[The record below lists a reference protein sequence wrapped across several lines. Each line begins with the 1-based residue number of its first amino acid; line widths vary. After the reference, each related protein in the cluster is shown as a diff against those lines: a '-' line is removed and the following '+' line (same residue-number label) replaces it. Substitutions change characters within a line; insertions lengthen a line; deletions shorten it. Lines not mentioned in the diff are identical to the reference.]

1 MSLIFTEQLDKPS
14 ELRSKPSNLLRPI
27 FGALYGFDSTAVAP
41 ANTFTTLT
49 VADTDTNAIGSADT
63 ITFTVQPSV
72 AIAAGGTLTLT
83 GMQGTQTANNA
94 SLTVGGAGAAIFGSS
109 GSWTQS
115 TGTLVLTVA
124 GGQSLPTGS
133 DTVITFDLTNASSV
147 QSGKTV
153 SVSSNTFTTANATGT
168 VLDTIA
174 IFNVTTRNTEANIL
188 ASTPTNPTDEVNIAF
203 GTDTGDFY
211 IYNGTAWLI
220 FNDTPFNSYSV
231 SLDGSDDYIETPD
244 KFDFIQ
250 QSCVFTVSVWLKV
263 DNVNA
268 NALQGFVSN
277 NYTSSSY
284 GLYLFYDNRSVTGS
298 SKDLRV
304 LFSADSVNTDIIVA
318 NGITDTNWHHYA
330 ITCTA
335 SGGILALYVD
345 GSLVD
350 STTAPTTTT
359 NTANGNLR
367 FGSATND
374 SAHFDGLIDE
384 VAVFNTALSASQVTN
399 IYKGEANGGSGG
411 TNGVPGDLKT
421 FSPVGWWRMGDN
433 NSGSGTTITDQGSGG
448 NNGTLTNGAT
458 FSTTVPS

>member
-27 FGALYGFDSTAVAP
+27 FGALYGFDST
-41 ANTFTTLT
+41 
-49 VADTDTNAIGSADT
+49 S
-63 ITFTVQPSV
+63 
-72 AIAAGGTLTLT
+72 
-83 GMQGTQTANNA
+83 
-94 SLTVGGAGAAIFGSS
+94 
-109 GSWTQS
+109 
-115 TGTLVLTVA
+115 
-124 GGQSLPTGS
+124 
-133 DTVITFDLTNASSV
+133 
-147 QSGKTV
+147 
-153 SVSSNTFTTANATGT
+153 
-168 VLDTIA
+168 
-174 IFNVTTRNTEANIL
+174 
-188 ASTPTNPTDEVNIAF
+188 
-203 GTDTGDFY
+203 
-211 IYNGTAWLI
+211 
-220 FNDTPFNSYSV
+220 NDTPFNSYSV
-231 SLDGSDDYIETPD
+231 SLDGSDDYIEISD

-250 QSCVFTVSVWLKV
+250 QSCVFTVSAWLKL

-304 LFSADSVNTDIIVA
+304 LFSANSVNTDIIVA

-330 ITCTA
+330 VTCTA
-335 SGGILALYVD
+335 SGGTLALYVD

-367 FGSATND
+367 FGSATNN

-384 VAVFNTALSASQVTN
+384 VAVFNTALSASDVTD
-399 IYKGEANGGSGG
+399 IYNGG
-411 TNGVPGDLKT
+411 VPKDISSLN
-421 FSPVGWWRMGDN
+421 PLGWWRMGDN
-433 NSGSGTTITDQGSGG
+433 DGGTGTTITDQGSGS